1 MAAIRASYPQIME
14 IDDDYDELVVLLD
27 KITIGDKLGGKNL
40 GNKIIFFYVMTT
52 RQLIVIV
59 TL

>member
-14 IDDDYDELVVLLD
+14 IDDDDDELVVLLD